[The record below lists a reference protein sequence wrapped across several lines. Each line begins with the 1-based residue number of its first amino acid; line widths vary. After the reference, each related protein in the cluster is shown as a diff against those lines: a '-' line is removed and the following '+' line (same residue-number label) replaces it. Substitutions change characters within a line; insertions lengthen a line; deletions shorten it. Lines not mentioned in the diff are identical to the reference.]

1 MAMSMVDF
9 GLQLGAGLGKDA
21 ERMGAAL
28 GETLEPK
35 ATGCIKCES
44 AHSCWEVTRPALPSV
59 MAYARARGG
68 EDDQERSGATG
79 QRERN
84 GLGRT
89 RARGLSRTMSY
100 AHNTRTV
107 GCEMD
112 ARAKI
117 ARWRLDLRSNGRKGG
132 PIGPLIRTAR
142 SEIDGDTQ
150 QPHDPDPRA
159 GAWWAL
165 FTRERPNRH
174 GPSDGEPTAD
184 EV

>member
-1 MAMSMVDF
+1 MDF
-9 GLQLGAGLGKDA
+9 GLQLGAGLGKHA

-89 RARGLSRTMSY
+89 RARGLSRTKS
-100 AHNTRTV
+100 HPRRTRTV
-107 GCEMD
+107 RCEMNG
-112 ARAKI
+112 RADI
-117 ARWRLDLRSNGRKGG
+117 QRGLLDVRSNGHKGG
-132 PIGPLIRTAR
+132 PIGTSLGTAR
-142 SEIDGDTQ
+142 SDIDGDTRL
-150 QPHDPDPRA
+150 PHDLDLRVD
-159 GAWWAL
+159 AWWAL